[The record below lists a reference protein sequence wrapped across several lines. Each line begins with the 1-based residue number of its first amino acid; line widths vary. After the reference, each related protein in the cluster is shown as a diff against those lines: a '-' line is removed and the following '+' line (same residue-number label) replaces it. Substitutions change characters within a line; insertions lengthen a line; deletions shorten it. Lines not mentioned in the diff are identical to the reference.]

1 MENWDRSNIQCRFK
15 ILTKVVVCFHCHYP
29 GWCPH
34 CHPLVYCNNLL
45 IGLLPAICTLWHLLL
60 PTTARLICKCRAG
73 SAIDQFKNSLIQLSQ
88 LMSYSHYTL
97 PKVDCFVIFH
107 FPAFL
112 SLRICRPWTLS
123 ISMFSLPESLVT
135 FLFFSNFPCYPER
148 LTLNAT
154 SSMKLSSGFPLLSV
168 KRALVHLKDYKACC
182 VLYNAY
188 CVW

>member
-1 MENWDRSNIQCRFK
+1 MENWDRSNIQCRLK

-45 IGLLPAICTLWHLLL
+45 LGLLPAICTLWNLLL
-60 PTTARLICKCRAG
+60 PTTARLICKCRTV

-123 ISMFSLPESLVT
+123 ISVFFPWIFSHFP
-135 FLFFSNFPCYPER
+135 LFF
-148 LTLNAT
+148 
-154 SSMKLSSGFPLLSV
+154 KLSLLPWKTYFKCYLFFHEAFIWFPSTFSQTNISP
-168 KRALVHLKDYKACC
+168 YKG
-182 VLYNAY
+182 L
-188 CVW
+188 